1 MIFDAMDIKG
11 TAKPGRGL
19 PNYIRVKERKVRFRN
34 DFPLG
39 VIIPEMVSDLKDAM
53 DYAIFRAGIWKERE
67 DYLAG
72 KKPDSVGWSLSV
84 ARGPKADATSWVE
97 NCEESATGR
106 ALDNLGYYGDK
117 ELAEGVENLKC
128 SEEEIEQARGNDETL
143 KSQEQRL
150 VDKVLRC
157 VERVKVLDEK
167 LDPWEKYFSF
177 VSEGQQYV
185 LNEKALRAKIKKGIS
200 LRRKNFLNSAL
211 QKIALDYPG
220 IQEIIDDTGEE
231 LF

>member
-1 MIFDAMDIKG
+1 MAFDAKDIKG
-11 TAKPGRGL
+11 TAKPTRGL

-39 VIIPEMVSDLKDAM
+39 VIIPEMISELSSAM
-53 DYAIFRAGIWKERE
+53 DHVIFRTSIWKERE
-67 DYLAG
+67 EYLSD
-72 KKPDSVGWSLSV
+72 KRPDSVGWSLSV

-117 ELAEGVENLKC
+117 ELADGVENLKC
-128 SEEEIEQARGNDETL
+128 SQEEIEQAKGNDEAL
-143 KSQEQRL
+143 KSREEQL
-150 VDKVLRC
+150 LEKVLRC
-157 VERVKVLDEK
+157 VERVKALAEG

-177 VSEGQQYV
+177 ESEGQQYI
-185 LNEKALRAKIKKGIS
+185 LNEKAIRLKLQKGFT
-200 LRRKNFLNSAL
+200 LHQKNTLNSGL
-211 QKIALDYPG
+211 QKMALDYPQ
-220 IQEIIDDTGEE
+220 IQPIIDDTGEE